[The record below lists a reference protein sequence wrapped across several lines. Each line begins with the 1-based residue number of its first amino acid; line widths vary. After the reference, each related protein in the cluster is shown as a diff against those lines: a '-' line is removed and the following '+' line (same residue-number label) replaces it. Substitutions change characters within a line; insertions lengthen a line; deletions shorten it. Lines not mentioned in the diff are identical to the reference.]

1 MLDLGRFA
9 KLRSWVFMIS
19 WAASADE
26 TTRTGT
32 LPKWSIMRGPWR
44 WAKVSSEW
52 WGCKS
57 SWWRFPMIGSF
68 GGEGGE
74 FFLVFLFGRKEDHL
88 NWSMKMKAKMV
99 KTKVWSN
106 MDVTFGTKNCRKF
119 DIFISLFQ
127 ASVCRFWMF
136 KVCRVSL
143 VDVPLIFNFHIYI
156 SNSFGYPCHAQ
167 LPQE

>member
-1 MLDLGRFA
+1 
-9 KLRSWVFMIS
+9 
-19 WAASADE
+19 
-26 TTRTGT
+26 
-32 LPKWSIMRGPWR
+32 
-44 WAKVSSEW
+44 
-52 WGCKS
+52 
-57 SWWRFPMIGSF
+57 MIGSF

-106 MDVTFGTKNCRKF
+106 MGVTFGTKNCRKF

-143 VDVPLIFNFHIYI
+143 LDVPQIFNFHIYI
-156 SNSFGYPCHAQ
+156 YQTALDTHVMPNCHKNSMYMNVNIVSKW
-167 LPQE
+167 LMI